1 MARKNIEMVKLRNFS
16 IFLYETFIG
25 VAQINIKYEKSNFR
39 SVENTYQNLVSVFI
53 HFDTKTSF

>member
-1 MARKNIEMVKLRNFS
+1 MARKKYRNGIS

-25 VAQINIKYEKSNFR
+25 VAQNNIKYEKSNFR
-39 SVENTYQNLVSVFI
+39 SVENKYQNHVSLFI